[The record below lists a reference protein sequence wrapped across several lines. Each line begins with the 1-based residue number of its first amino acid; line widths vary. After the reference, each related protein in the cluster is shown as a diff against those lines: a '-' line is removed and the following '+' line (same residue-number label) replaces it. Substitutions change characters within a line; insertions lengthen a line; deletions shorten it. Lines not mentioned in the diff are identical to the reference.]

1 MMRTGEWVNRL
12 PGDWQRP
19 LCVPKATR
27 ANALRSTMF
36 RRITP
41 SILLLLLAE
50 VLLLLLFPAPLIF
63 KSNLTA
69 GGDTPVHF
77 LAAVTANENLLS
89 FFSPVSWQNGAFGG
103 FPLFLNYFPLP
114 FWLMALIS
122 RALPLQI
129 AFKLVTLLA
138 ILPLPGAVYLC
149 LRRLGYDQ
157 NTPGIGAVLSLLFL
171 VTTSYSMWG
180 GNICS
185 TLAGEFAYSL
195 SFILYVIFIGKLYA
209 DLAAGRSP
217 LVCSIIEALMVLC
230 SGYPVLQAAAG
241 SSYFLARGGKF
252 KFLLRLHATAAGLAA
267 FWLLPLLW
275 RLPWNTSYSFAWH
288 FESFSEIAPPL
299 LWPSI
304 AGTLMLA
311 FSLARNRFGSGR
323 KLREVLKE
331 PVDSPELYLFWHLA
345 TALLGFSLATSLGLA
360 DSRFLP
366 FAQIALVLLGAVG
379 WGRILSHLP
388 KPALCLTGFCA
399 AAVIFALTSAPVVD
413 NWITWNYSGMESK
426 PLWNSYRQVNDWLKG
441 NENSPRAAWEHSDIT
456 TEAGTIRA
464 FELLPYFSGRS
475 ALAGLYMQSALNAP
489 FVYYLQSE
497 LAETP
502 SCPFEQY
509 YYSRP
514 DPGRAAPGLRLFN
527 VSRVVAVSAD
537 MADALSFSPDYEI
550 LKTFPPYAIFRV
562 KGCSDSYVQ
571 PLRFKPL
578 RIPPQNWKKVQ
589 FEWFRKSSLTVP
601 LVVASQNCPGD
612 FCKTL
617 KPYGGDPHHIAA
629 DPIAGSENIRAKAV
643 LDKGKITIDT
653 SKPGFPLWIKVSYH
667 PDWRIT
673 TGRAELYPASP
684 AFMLLVPK
692 TPRVVLTFD
701 TRGGIYLWG
710 RIVFL
715 LTILLLATQA
725 LVTRFAHSARQTGVG
740 PVRDAPAGT
749 AGELPPA
756 TSTGRLPGPNVR
768 FVLSFALMATIVV
781 AGVLTRNY
789 RDPVLLYRLA
799 ADKFER
805 IEGEALFPPEARKK
819 ARPLPPSREE
829 SQLLA
834 MFDTCMTQFGH
845 SVVFD
850 NCQSCKARLLA
861 EHGMWID
868 LRSILEHHLEDNPDT
883 RMYTQAL
890 FLLGK
895 ASLATGRR
903 EDAQKFFRK
912 ALFTWPPDE
921 AVKMAGVSLAKIVA
935 PQTLIKTAGELT
947 ASGQYLE
954 ACNIYAALALSEDQK
969 TRERIIL
976 PLAYC
981 DFRLNRLQEAAD
993 LFTQWLGPNFDAPGS
1008 EQVKADLR
1016 QCQAAIAHNREG
1028 LQHFPGPDIPSA
1040 PIVRILRWAKRLFN

>member
-1 MMRTGEWVNRL
+1 MGESVN
-12 PGDWQRP
+12 GKRP
-19 LCVPKATR
+19 SGVPEDTR
-27 ANALRSTMF
+27 ANAIRSTMLG
-36 RRITP
+36 RITP

-50 VLLLLLFPAPLIF
+50 VLLLLFFPAPLIF

-77 LAAVTANENLLS
+77 LAAVTMNENLLS
-89 FFSPVSWQNGAFGG
+89 FFSPVTWVNGAFGG

-149 LRRLGYDQ
+149 LRRLGYGQ
-157 NTPGIGAVLSLLFL
+157 NTPGIGALLSLLFL
-171 VTTSYSMWG
+171 VTTSDSMWG

-195 SFILYVIFIGKLYA
+195 SFILYVIFTGKLYA
-209 DLAAGRSP
+209 DVAAGRSP
-217 LVCSIIEALMVLC
+217 LACSIIEALMALC

-252 KFLLRLHATAAGLAA
+252 KFLLRLHAAAAGLTA

-288 FESFSEIAPPL
+288 FDSFSEIAPPL
-299 LWPSI
+299 LWPSV

-311 FSLARNRFGSGR
+311 FSLARNRFRSGR

-331 PVDSPELYLFWHLA
+331 PVDSPEIYLFWQLA

-360 DSRFLP
+360 DARFLP
-366 FAQIALVLLGAVG
+366 FAQMALVLLGAVG
-379 WGRILSHLP
+379 WGRILSRLP

-399 AAVIFALTSAPVVD
+399 ATVIFALTSAPVVG

-426 PLWNSYRQVNDWLKG
+426 PLWNSYRQVNDWVKG
-441 NENSPRAAWEHSDIT
+441 DENSPRAAWEHNDIT

-514 DPGRAAPGLRLFN
+514 DPGRAAAGLRLFN

-537 MADALSFSPDYEI
+537 MADAFNFSPDYEL
-550 LKTFPPYAIFRV
+550 LKTLPPYAIFRV

-578 RIPPQNWKKVQ
+578 RIPPRNWKKVQ
-589 FEWFRKSSLTVP
+589 FEWFRKSSLAVP
-601 LVVASQNCPGD
+601 LVVASKNSPGD
-612 FCKTL
+612 FWKTL
-617 KPYGGDPHHIAA
+617 EPYDGHPRHIPAV
-629 DPIAGSENIRAKAV
+629 PIPGSEDTRAKAV

-667 PDWRIT
+667 PDWRVT

-692 TPRVVLTFD
+692 TDRVVLTFD
-701 TRGGIYLWG
+701 TQGGIYLFG

-715 LTILLLATQA
+715 LTILLLATEA
-725 LVTRFAHSARQTGVG
+725 LVTRFAHSARQTG
-740 PVRDAPAGT
+740 AGT
-749 AGELPPA
+749 AGEQTSATPP
-756 TSTGRLPGPNVR
+756 GRLPGPNGR
-768 FVLSFALMATIVV
+768 FVLSFALMATIV
-781 AGVLTRNY
+781 ATGVPTRNY

-805 IEGEALFPPEARKK
+805 IEGEALFPPKARRN

-834 MFDTCMTQFGH
+834 LFDTCMTKFGH

-850 NCQSCKARLLA
+850 NCQSCKARLMA

-868 LRSILEHHLEDNPDT
+868 LRSMLERHLEDNPDT
-883 RMYTQAL
+883 RLYAQAL

-903 EDAQKFFRK
+903 EDAQGFFRK

-921 AVKMAGVSLAKIVA
+921 AVKMAGVSLAKIVG
-935 PQTLIKTAGELT
+935 PQTLIKTGRELT
-947 ASGQYLE
+947 ASGKYLE
-954 ACNIYAALALSEDQK
+954 ACNIYAALALSADQK
-969 TRERIIL
+969 TREQIIL

-993 LFTQWLGPNFDAPGS
+993 LFIQWLGPNFDAPGS

-1016 QCQAAIAHNREG
+1016 QCRAIIAHNREG
-1028 LQHFPGPDIPSA
+1028 LQHFPDPGFPSA